1 MASSRLSGSGWSH
14 KIASIVL
21 GVGLAG
27 LPAVARA
34 ANNCAWLNEATASGF
49 LGGDAVGTFTAPVPG
64 QPAICVFV
72 NQSAAA
78 TRTLRITV
86 EVAADPHAR
95 MMDALARDC
104 GADAAPLKAIGNEAL
119 VCAADDRKG
128 GLGER
133 VVGRVRDQV
142 FTITIG
148 TTLKGDPILTRD
160 ALTAK
165 IYSAAEQVS
174 GNLF

>member
-1 MASSRLSGSGWSH
+1 MANSGSRWSRNV
-14 KIASIVL
+14 AFIVL
-21 GVGLAG
+21 GVCVAG
-27 LPAVARA
+27 LPAVSRA
-34 ANNCAWLNEATASGF
+34 ANNCAWLNEATASGY
-49 LGGDAVGTFTAPVPG
+49 LGGDAVGTFTASAGG
-64 QPAICVFV
+64 QPAMCAFV
-72 NQSAAA
+72 NQSAGA
-78 TRTLRITV
+78 TRTLLVTV
-86 EVAADPHAR
+86 EVAADPHGR
-95 MMDALARDC
+95 MMEAVAKNC

-119 VCAADDRKG
+119 VCSADDRKG

-160 ALTAK
+160 ALTTK